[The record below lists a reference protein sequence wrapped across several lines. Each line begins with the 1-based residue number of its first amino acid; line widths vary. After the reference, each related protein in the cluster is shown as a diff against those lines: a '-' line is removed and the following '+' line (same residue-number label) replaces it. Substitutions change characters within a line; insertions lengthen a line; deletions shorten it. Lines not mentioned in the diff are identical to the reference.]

1 MDLETLYV
9 QIKLETDGLN
19 KQVAESRK
27 RIDSLQTGFESMS
40 RAGDKV
46 SESFRGVA
54 RSAVGMFAGFASVS
68 ALLRGANGAVAA
80 IRDVGQASRELQV
93 DVSALDAWGHAVQRT
108 GGSAQA
114 FQSSL
119 RGLAQHLGTT
129 ADVAMRALPRLA
141 DAFARLNPRQ
151 SMIYGKSL
159 GLDTSTIMLLQQGRR
174 EVESVIRQQQKLGV
188 VTKEQADIT
197 RRYDNA
203 LYDASRAYQTFF
215 RELAVPM
222 LPGITRGLEYMIEH
236 KDAVADAFKAMAVGA
251 GVLSAVLLRMSGPL
265 GIAVAG
271 ISALSVAYGAVK
283 EDITAFKNHRESLL
297 GDVLGV
303 KRGPIK
309 DAKQLTDNLRGQY
322 TGNALLAIP
331 GQIFSGIG
339 KMFGLGGGA
348 SNSTSTVSI
357 ENVNINT
364 AATDADG
371 IAAAARG
378 GLQRELAQ
386 LTSHVDNGVRI

>member
-1 MDLETLYV
+1 
-9 QIKLETDGLN
+9 
-19 KQVAESRK
+19 
-27 RIDSLQTGFESMS
+27 
-40 RAGDKV
+40 
-46 SESFRGVA
+46 
-54 RSAVGMFAGFASVS
+54 
-68 ALLRGANGAVAA
+68 
-80 IRDVGQASRELQV
+80 
-93 DVSALDAWGHAVQRT
+93 
-108 GGSAQA
+108 
-114 FQSSL
+114 
-119 RGLAQHLGTT
+119 
-129 ADVAMRALPRLA
+129 
-141 DAFARLNPRQ
+141 
-151 SMIYGKSL
+151 MIYGKSL

-197 RRYDNA
+197 RKYDNA

-283 EDITAFKNHRESLL
+283 EDITAFKNHGESLL
-297 GDVLGV
+297 GDALGV

-309 DAKQLTDNLRGQY
+309 DTKQLTDNLRGQY

-339 KMFGLGGGA
+339 RMFGLGGGA
-348 SNSTSTVSI
+348 SNSTNTVSI